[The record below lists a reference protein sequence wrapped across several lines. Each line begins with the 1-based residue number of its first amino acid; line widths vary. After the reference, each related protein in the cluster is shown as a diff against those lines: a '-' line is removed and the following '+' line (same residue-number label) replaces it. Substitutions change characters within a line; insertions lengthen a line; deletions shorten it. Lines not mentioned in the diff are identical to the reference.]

1 MITTRD
7 MAGFTIPTCPCRS
20 GMSRRKHQKTDRLRG
35 LSGLARGLYE
45 SRVLSM
51 FPGFVLPCLP
61 KAQIPPTGGL
71 WLHEIKHEGFRI
83 IARKDGDRVRLYTRN
98 GHDFTHRFSLIVDA
112 VATSCV
118 RGPASSMARRC
129 AVVRMACPPSI
140 ASATAGMMPACSL
153 YAFDLLELNG
163 DDLRREALEV
173 RKKTLASVLARA
185 GAGLRLN
192 DHLEHNDGEVVF
204 RHACKMGL
212 EGIVSKQ
219 RDSPYRS
226 GRSPDWLKSKNA
238 ASVAAAREAEEDWC
252 N

>member
-1 MITTRD
+1 
-7 MAGFTIPTCPCRS
+7 
-20 GMSRRKHQKTDRLRG
+20 LRG

-71 WLHEIKHEGFRI
+71 WHEIKHDGFRI

-129 AVVRMACPPSI
+129 AVVRMACPASI

-192 DHLEHNDGEVVF
+192 DHLEHKDGEIVF
-204 RHACKMGL
+204 RH
-212 EGIVSKQ
+212 EQ

-238 ASVAAAREAEEDWC
+238 ASVAAAREAEEDWY